1 MVVIEPAALE
11 LLFSVL
17 REKGYRLV
25 GPTIRDNTIVL
36 DELSSPADLP
46 IGWQDTQQ
54 PGAYRLHRTE
64 KETYFNYVVG
74 PQSFKK
80 YLHEPRLTLFKA
92 IKDGHAFDISTP
104 EDDPPA
110 YAFIGI
116 RACELAA
123 IAIQDKV
130 FLESTFTDPH
140 YKSRREKIFTV
151 AVNCTRPGANCFC
164 TSWGTGPE
172 TTEGYDLVLTEI
184 ATKDTHVFLI
194 KSGSPQGK
202 EVLEALPYREADNA
216 MLQKHQELMDHAAQS
231 ITKHLETDGLK
242 DLFYQNLES
251 PHWETVAQRCLSCAN
266 CTMVCPTCF
275 CTTVEDV
282 TNLTGTEAERVRR
295 WDSCFTAD
303 FSYIHGG
310 SIRKSTASR
319 YRQWITHKLASWQ
332 DQFGT
337 SGCVGCGRCI
347 TWCPVGID
355 ITEEAAALRKKH
367 LVES

>member
-11 LLFSVL
+11 SLFAVL
-17 REKGYRLV
+17 KENGYRLV
-25 GPTIRDNTIVL
+25 GPTVRDQVIVL
-36 DELSSPADLP
+36 DEIQSPQDLP
-46 IGWQDTQQ
+46 IGWTDDQA
-54 PGAYRLHRTE
+54 PGRYRL
-64 KETYFNYVVG
+64 KPSGVQTYFNYVVG

-80 YLHEPRLTLFKA
+80 FLHQPRLTLFKA
-92 IKDGHAFDISTP
+92 VRDGNTFDIEATS
-104 EDDPPA
+104 ENPPA

-130 FLESTFTDPH
+130 FLGSTYTDPH
-140 YKSRREKIFTV
+140 YAARRGKIFTV
-151 AVNCTRPGANCFC
+151 AVNCTHPGANCFC

-172 TTEGYDLVLTEI
+172 ATDGYDLVLTEI
-184 ATKDTHVFLI
+184 ATDDVHVFLV

-202 EVLEALPYREADNA
+202 KILEALPYQEADDS
-216 MLQKHQELMDHAAQS
+216 LVQKQQEILTAAAQS
-231 ITKHLETDGLK
+231 ISKHLETEGLK
-242 DLFYQNLES
+242 ELFYNNLES
-251 PHWETVAQRCLSCAN
+251 PHWQTVAERCLSCAN

-282 TNLTGTEAERVRR
+282 TNLQGTEATRIRR

-319 YRQWITHKLASWQ
+319 YRQWITHKLATWQ

-355 ITEEAAALRKKH
+355 ITEEAAALRKKY
-367 LVES
+367 LVET

>member
-11 LLFSVL
+11 LLFSAL
-17 REKGYRLV
+17 KEKGYHLV

-36 DELSSPADLP
+36 DTLRTPADLP
-46 IGWQDTQQ
+46 IGWEDEQQ
-54 PGAYRLHRTE
+54 PGQYRLQHTNH
-64 KETYFNYVVG
+64 TAYFNYVVG

-80 YLHEPRLTLFKA
+80 FLHEPRLTLFKA
-92 IKDGHAFDISTP
+92 IKDGHAFDIQTP
-104 EDDPPA
+104 PDNPPA

-123 IAIQDKV
+123 IHIQDKV
-130 FLESTFTDPH
+130 FLESDFQDPH
-140 YKSRREKIFTV
+140 YRARREKIFTV
-151 AVNCTRPGANCFC
+151 AVNCNRPGANCFC

-172 TTEGYDLVLTEI
+172 VTENADLILSEI
-184 ATKDTHVFLI
+184 FIEKTHLFLV
-194 KSGSPQGK
+194 KPGSSKGK
-202 EVLEALPYREADNA
+202 EILENIPYREANA
-216 MLQKHQELMDHAAQS
+216 EILERHTQQMQQARQA
-231 ITKHLETDGLK
+231 ITKRIESEGIK
-242 DLFYQNLES
+242 ELFYNNLDS
-251 PHWETVAQRCLSCAN
+251 PHWEKVAERCLSCAN

-282 TNLTGTEAERVRR
+282 TNLQGTEAERIRR

-319 YRQWITHKLASWQ
+319 YRQWITHKLATWQ

-337 SGCVGCGRCI
+337 PGCVGCGRCI

-355 ITEEAAALRKKH
+355 ITEETQALRQIIS
-367 LVES
+367 VES

>member
-17 REKGYRLV
+17 REKGYHLV
-25 GPTIRDNTIVL
+25 GPTIRDNAIVL
-36 DELSSPADLP
+36 DTLTSPEDLP
-46 IGWQDTQQ
+46 IGWEDDHQ
-54 PGAYRLHRTE
+54 PGQYRIRQTN
-64 KETYFNYVVG
+64 TPAYFNYVVG

-80 YLHEPRLTLFKA
+80 FLHEPRLTLFKA
-92 IKDGHAFDISTP
+92 IKDGHAFDIQTP
-104 EDDPPA
+104 EDNPPA

-130 FLESTFTDPH
+130 FLNSDFKDPH
-140 YKSRREKIFTV
+140 YQTRREKIFTI
-151 AVNCTRPGANCFC
+151 AVNCNRPGANCFC

-172 TTEGYDLVLTEI
+172 VQEGADLILTEI
-184 ATKDTHVFLI
+184 VTDDHHVFLV
-194 KSGSPQGK
+194 KTGSARGK
-202 EVLEALPYREADNA
+202 EILESIPYREADSQVVQQHEA
-216 MLQKHQELMDHAAQS
+216 QMAAAREA
-231 ITKHLETDGLK
+231 ITKHLETEGLK
-242 DLFYQNLES
+242 ELFYQNLES
-251 PHWETVAQRCLSCAN
+251 PHWNKVAERCLSCAN

-282 TNLTGTEAERVRR
+282 TNLQGTQAERVRR

-303 FSYIHGG
+303 FTYIHGG

-319 YRQWITHKLASWQ
+319 YRQWITHKLATWQ

-355 ITEEAAALRKKH
+355 ITEEAQALRQYAS
-367 LVES
+367 VES